1 MMNLWIIFF
10 YSHTIRMFRA
20 LIQALLSEMVAD
32 GRLLHSMATQQW
44 EQEGLST
51 ETVTLQNQKGEGPWK
66 SCGFIFTPQ
75 ISYLNAL

>member
-1 MMNLWIIFF
+1 MML
-10 YSHTIRMFRA
+10 SA
-20 LIQALLSEMVAD
+20 LIQALLSVMVAD

-51 ETVTLQNQKGEGPWK
+51 EIVTLQNQKGEGPWK